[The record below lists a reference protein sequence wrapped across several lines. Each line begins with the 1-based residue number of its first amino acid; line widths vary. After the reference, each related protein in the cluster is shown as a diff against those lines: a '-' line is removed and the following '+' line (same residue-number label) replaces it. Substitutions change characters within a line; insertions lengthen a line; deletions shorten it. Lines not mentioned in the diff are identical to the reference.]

1 MAHVINAHVINDGID
16 GTVTA
21 GRKGIPYDWQQFLIP
36 EESEFNTELEELLDS
51 SVASGSVESSI
62 A

>member
-1 MAHVINAHVINDGID
+1 MAHVINDGID

-36 EESEFNTELEELLDS
+36 EESEFNTELEEILES
-51 SVASGSVESSI
+51 SVASSAVESSI